1 MRELGL
7 PGLGR
12 AVVRAGG
19 LIWPAVAG
27 RPGGSRSVSEGF
39 ARSDQ
44 DGPVFYAGP
53 GAAGCPCCCPRH
65 SRATRAASRP
75 DRASPGSPIRA
86 HPLRGL
92 LRSPAYPFRL
102 RRPGAGP
109 APAGGFPT
117 SHTGPLA
124 YPVAHRKP
132 PDGQPGSPSASRNMG
147 VSLAQAPG
155 PVRLWKPLKCSPE
168 PSCLG
173 PEIVRR

>member
-1 MRELGL
+1 MRELRL
-7 PGLGR
+7 PGLGC
-12 AVVRAGG
+12 AVVCAGG
-19 LIWPAVAG
+19 SIWPAVA
-27 RPGGSRSVSEGF
+27 RWLGGSRSVSEGF

-44 DGPVFYAGP
+44 DGPAFYAGP
-53 GAAGCPCCCPRH
+53 GAAGCRCCCPRH
-65 SRATRAASRP
+65 SRAVRDASRP
-75 DRASPGSPIRA
+75 NRASPGSRIRA

-102 RRPGAGP
+102 RRPGTGP
-109 APAGGFPT
+109 ATAGGFPT

-132 PDGQPGSPSASRNMG
+132 PDGQPDPSSASRNMG
-147 VSLAQAPG
+147 VSLAEALG
-155 PVRLWKPLKCSPE
+155 PVRLWKSLKCSPE